1 MTDGVIGGFDG
12 DGDGDGDGERDAECD
27 GDCDG
32 DGEDDLAGHGDSLS
46 LTSHRISSSTI
57 SVISFHFKYSIHVFK

>member
-12 DGDGDGDGERDAECD
+12 DGDLDAECN

-32 DGEDDLAGHGDSLS
+32 DSDGEDDLAGHGDSLS